1 MKSKVVIVYIN
12 LLLIGDKR
20 EKVKNNDWSD
30 ADYLSGKCW
39 LSEKHKS
46 SDSTLPNNGFIGRG
60 KEPANGRSYLRKRMP
75 SRDKLFLPMKRK
87 RKQKD
92 ECGMLIN
99 TLHFMLYTTDI
110 YKRQKAKSRGQ

>member
-1 MKSKVVIVYIN
+1 MKSRVVIVYIN

-30 ADYLSGKCW
+30 ADYLSRKCW

-60 KEPANGRSYLRKRMP
+60 KKPENGISYLRKGIP
-75 SRDKLFLPMKRK
+75 SKGKLFLPMKRK
-87 RKQKD
+87 RKQKG
-92 ECGMLIN
+92 ESV
-99 TLHFMLYTTDI
+99 Y
-110 YKRQKAKSRGQ
+110 